1 MLKVVI
7 KSMGCKANRYESD
20 RIQDKF
26 EDMAIFADA
35 QIHDMRN
42 ADVIIVNT
50 CTVTHA
56 ADRKSRQ
63 AITVLKKNH
72 PTAKV
77 VVFGCGANTDPE
89 SYTNLDQVDFVV
101 QKREEIDELIEELI
115 EEKKKDPKNGNE
127 AACETSNFEINR
139 TRTFV
144 KIQDGCNN
152 FCAYCIIPYARG
164 RQVSYP
170 SEQIITEIKRKID
183 KGFKEVVLTGINIGM
198 WKENS
203 NDLADLIQMI
213 LDKTSIERLRLS
225 SIEPQNYSDK
235 FIELFKNPRFC
246 PYLHISLQSG
256 SAEILKNMRRHY
268 KKELF
273 ADIVAR
279 LRKAVPHFSITT
291 DVIVGFPGETDEL
304 FEETCEFVKE
314 MNFSKI
320 HIFPYSKREGTPA
333 AEMPNQINPNIKKE
347 RCSYLANIENN
358 MRMDFYKKNTGR
370 IEEVLFEAN
379 LENGFHTGF
388 TSNYLRV
395 RLNEKSKED
404 LTNQT
409 RKVKLLKL
417 SENETMICKII
428 DIE

>member
-1 MLKVVI
+1 
-7 KSMGCKANRYESD
+7 MGCKANRYESD

-26 EDMAIFADA
+26 EDQAIFADA
-35 QIHDMRN
+35 QIHDMQN
-42 ADVIIVNT
+42 ADVIVINT
-50 CTVTHA
+50 CTVTHS

-63 AITVLKKNH
+63 AITGLKKLH
-72 PTAKV
+72 PNAKV
-77 VVFGCGANTDPE
+77 VIFGCGANTDPE
-89 SYTNLDQVDFVV
+89 SYKALDKVDFVV
-101 QKREEIDELIEELI
+101 QKREEIDGLIDRFI
-115 EEKKKDPKNGNE
+115 EKHGDDAP
-127 AACETSNFEINR
+127 CEMQRFEVNR

-170 SEQIITEIKRKID
+170 SKQILDEISAKIE

-198 WKENS
+198 WKEDDK
-203 NDLADLIQMI
+203 DLTDLIQMI
-213 LDKTSIERLRLS
+213 LDETGVERLRLS

-256 SAEILKNMRRHY
+256 SAKILKEMRRHY
-268 KKELF
+268 TKELF
-273 ADIVAR
+273 ANIIIR

-304 FEETCEFVKE
+304 FEETCKFVEE
-314 MNFSKI
+314 MKFNKI
-320 HIFPYSKREGTPA
+320 HIFPYSKRKGTPA
-333 AEMPNQINPNIKKE
+333 ADMPNQINPQIKKE
-347 RCSYLANIENN
+347 RCSYLAEIEKK
-358 MRMDFYKKNTGR
+358 MRIDFYEKNSGR

-379 LENGFHTGF
+379 LEDGFHTGF
-388 TSNYLRV
+388 TSNYIRV
-395 RLNEKSKED
+395 RLNKKSQED

-417 SENETMICKII
+417 SENGTIIGKII
-428 DIE
+428 E